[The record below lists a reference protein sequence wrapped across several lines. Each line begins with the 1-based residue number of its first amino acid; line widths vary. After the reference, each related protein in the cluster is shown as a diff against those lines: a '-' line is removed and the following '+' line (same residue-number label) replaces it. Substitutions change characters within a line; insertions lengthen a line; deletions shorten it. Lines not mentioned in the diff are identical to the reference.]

1 MYILET
7 LEMEDKPNPLQDLF
21 DSAVEAEITDNN
33 RAITVYRQI
42 INNGRFTNYYLKR
55 KVWKIISFCPK
66 NVRTI
71 QNISLIIL
79 LICFWYL

>member
-1 MYILET
+1 
-7 LEMEDKPNPLQDLF
+7 MEDKPNPLQDLF

-55 KVWKIISFCPK
+55 KV
-66 NVRTI
+66 
-71 QNISLIIL
+71 
-79 LICFWYL
+79 